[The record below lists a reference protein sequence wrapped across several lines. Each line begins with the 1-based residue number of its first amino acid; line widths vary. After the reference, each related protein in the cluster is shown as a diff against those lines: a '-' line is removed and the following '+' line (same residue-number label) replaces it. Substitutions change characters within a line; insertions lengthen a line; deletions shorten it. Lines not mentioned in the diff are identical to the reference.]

1 MASLSDAPQR
11 PPQKQPPTAAAFAL
25 ACAALGV
32 PPVIGFIVAFGIFDA
47 PIPLWVN
54 VISPPVLYVAL
65 LLLAAGCAS
74 SIFAIAKRDGRRWVA
89 AAAFFAC
96 AGTLAWVF
104 IFIAGNP

>member
-1 MASLSDAPQR
+1 MASLTDPPQR
-11 PPQKQPPTAAAFAL
+11 PPQWRVPTAAAWAL

-74 SIFAIAKRDGRRWVA
+74 SIFAIARRDGRRWVA
-89 AAAFFAC
+89 AVAGSAC
-96 AGTLAWVF
+96 AGTLAWVLV
-104 IFIAGNP
+104 FIAGD